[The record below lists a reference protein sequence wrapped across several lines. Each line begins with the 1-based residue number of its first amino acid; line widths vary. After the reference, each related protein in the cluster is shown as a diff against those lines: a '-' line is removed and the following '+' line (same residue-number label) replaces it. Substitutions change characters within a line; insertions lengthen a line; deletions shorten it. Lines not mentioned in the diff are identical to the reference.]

1 MRSDMLGNIALASK
15 SVRQGFWRSEIVSL
29 ESRNGP
35 RSRCRDDVFTKQICV
50 LAYGRRGV
58 GLCRW
63 RKAQSTNHVCQAPY
77 CFSTKPIHE
86 GSLLIRHIEFCGV
99 DGSPYRPQIYI
110 TARIACAVATGR
122 SPEASTPV
130 AILSPN
136 PLALPGTSQTRP
148 WPSSI
153 ALF

>member
-1 MRSDMLGNIALASK
+1 MLGNIAVASK
-15 SVRQGFWRSEIVSL
+15 RVRQGFWRSEIVSL

-58 GLCRW
+58 GFCRW
-63 RKAQSTNHVCQAPY
+63 RKAQSTNHVCEVPY

-99 DGSPYRPQIYI
+99 DGSPYPPADLHHGEDRVRGCHGKI
-110 TARIACAVATGR
+110 TRGKRTGGNFEPPSACAPGY
-122 SPEASTPV
+122 E
-130 AILSPN
+130 PN
-136 PLALPGTSQTRP
+136 
-148 WPSSI
+148 
-153 ALF
+153 

>member
-1 MRSDMLGNIALASK
+1 MLGNIAVASK
-15 SVRQGFWRSEIVSL
+15 RVRQGFWRSEIVSL

-63 RKAQSTNHVCQAPY
+63 RKAQSTNHVCEAPY

-99 DGSPYRPQIYI
+99 DGSPYPPAALDHGEDRV
-110 TARIACAVATGR
+110 RGCHGK

-130 AILSPN
+130 AILSRN
-136 PLALPGTSQTRP
+136 RLALPGTSQTRP